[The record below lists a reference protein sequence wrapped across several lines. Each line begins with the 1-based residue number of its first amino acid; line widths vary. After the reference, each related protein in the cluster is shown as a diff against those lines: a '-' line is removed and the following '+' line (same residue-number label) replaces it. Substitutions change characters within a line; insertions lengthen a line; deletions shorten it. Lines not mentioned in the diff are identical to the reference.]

1 MILQLVFQT
10 HKGFCSVN
18 IREWGASLYY
28 KFETQE
34 SGVREL
40 SALHSVI
47 IQFS

>member
-1 MILQLVFQT
+1 MIFLPMVFQT
-10 HKGFCSVN
+10 RKGFCSVN
-18 IREWGASLYY
+18 MRVWGASLYY

-47 IQFS
+47 I